1 MTAGK
6 PPPLSSALHT
16 PSVIQAIKARCHGP
30 RALCAL
36 LPSRSSADALP
47 LSGTQHYLD
56 AQTAEELRNYSLPEI
71 VAAVR
76 R

>member
-1 MTAGK
+1 M
-6 PPPLSSALHT
+6 
-16 PSVIQAIKARCHGP
+16 ARVRCVPCCRH
-30 RALCAL
+30 
-36 LPSRSSADALP
+36 RSSADALP

-76 R
+76 RWGQACLID